1 MSYNKIYIP
10 RKKIAFFELIK
21 DIIIGIK
28 DGNELAIRLFIRDLK
43 SGFEKSLLG
52 YFWLII
58 PPLATA
64 GIWILLTSTSVI
76 KVVNVPMNYSG
87 YCLVGTTIWGVFAES
102 VLKPLQRYKSGM
114 SMMVKLNFPRE
125 SFVLASTYDLLFG
138 IFIRFLFLVPLLWFL
153 GYTPGINTIF
163 AFFSIIIVSFI
174 GLSIGLLLTPLGLLF
189 NDVSRLISLGLPF
202 LMYFSPVLYPISSSN
217 VLSRLNFLNPASSW
231 LEFARS
237 LLGGYQHSDYL
248 TMTLWFFI
256 SFLFLFLGFIFLSIT
271 LPIIVERS
279 GS

>member
-1 MSYNKIYIP
+1 MSNTRIYIP
-10 RKKIAFFELIK
+10 RKKIALIELLKEIM
-21 DIIIGIK
+21 IGIK
-28 DGNELAIRLFIRDLK
+28 IGNELAFRLFNRDLK
-43 SGFEKSLLG
+43 SSFEKSFFG

-64 GIWILLTSTSVI
+64 GIWILLTSTNVVKVI
-76 KVVNVPMNYSG
+76 GVPMNYSG
-87 YCLVGTTIWGVFAES
+87 YCLIGTTIWGVFAES
-102 VLKPLQRYKSGM
+102 VSKPIQRYKSGM
-114 SMMVKLNFPRE
+114 PMMVKLNFPRE
-125 SFVLASTYDLLFG
+125 SFFLASTYDLLFG
-138 IFIRFLFLVPLLWFL
+138 IFIRFLFLVPLLWIL
-153 GYTPGINTIF
+153 GYVPGINTFF
-163 AFFSIIIVSFI
+163 AFLSIIIVSFI
-174 GLSIGLLLTPLGLLF
+174 GVSIGLLLTPVGLLF
-189 NDVSRLISLGLPF
+189 NDVSRLISMGLPF

-217 VLSRLNFLNPASSW
+217 ILRRFNFLNPASSW

-237 LLGGYQHSDYL
+237 LLGGYQHSDYF